1 MDNNQSLKNILNTLN
16 MLSAGEMISEHKNM
30 EIRKKVLSR
39 LNKFGFNGAP
49 IAGSTLRLD
58 RRDKNNGK
66 MEY

>member
-1 MDNNQSLKNILNTLN
+1 LNTLSI
-16 MLSAGEMISEHKNM
+16 LSAGEMISEHKNV

-39 LNKFGFNGAP
+39 LNKFWSNGAP
-49 IAGSTLRLD
+49 IADSTLRSD